1 MVTYGPASLVERA
14 LAGIAGIDE
23 AYIHGSWAARY
34 QGEPG
39 GSPGDVDVLVVGR
52 PSRGQVDAALAG
64 LDERLGREV
73 NVTFLTPGRWRG
85 DDPFVDAVRARPLVG
100 LHPAR
105 GIA

>member
-73 NVTFLTPGRWRG
+73 NVTFLTPERWRG
-85 DDPFVDAVRARPLVG
+85 DDPFVDAVRARPLVE